1 MKTPPSL
8 PVRTRREIEPPLGP
22 GIPSSSG
29 ADFLTT
35 KLDVAVQW
43 AQSNS
48 LWPMPFGTAC
58 CAIEFMS
65 VVSSHYDLARFGA
78 EVVRFSPRQA
88 DLLIVAGTVVDK
100 LAPVLKKI
108 YDQMPEPKWVISM
121 GVCASTGGFYRAYH
135 VVQGIDEIVPVDVY
149 VAGCPPTPENL
160 IHGIMELQKK
170 IQSGE
175 LARHRESKTF
185 VPIRVGV
192 DPDLSIPAYSDGV
205 MAHLPGK
212 KELPGD
218 GRRRPKAEAARRP
231 RRRGGRRTGDERDSR
246 QPRPS
251 ISFGPVLEQKL
262 GGRVTVEARPAF
274 DIPTLVTDAA
284 TLKEAALFL
293 RDDPAAAYDLFLDLA
308 SVDRSKLPG
317 DLGAE
322 GRDPLPGELHP
333 LLDEAERAPAGCA

>member
-1 MKTPPSL
+1 MKTPPPSL
-8 PVRTRREIEPPLGP
+8 PVLSPAGKIAPPLGP
-22 GIPSSSG
+22 GIPSTSG

-65 VVSSHYDLARFGA
+65 VVSSHYGLARFGA
-78 EVVRFSPRQA
+78 EVVRFSPRQS

-108 YDQMPEPKWVISM
+108 YDQMAEPKWVISM

-160 IHGIMELQKK
+160 IHGIIELQKK

-175 LARHRESKTF
+175 LARHREAKTF

-205 MAHLPGK
+205 MAHLRGK
-212 KELPGD
+212 KELPEIGET
-218 GRRRPKAEAARRP
+218 AEAELDAKAR
-231 RRRGGRRTGDERDSR
+231 
-246 QPRPS
+246 
-251 ISFGPVLEQKL
+251 
-262 GGRVTVEARPAF
+262 
-274 DIPTLVTDAA
+274 
-284 TLKEAALFL
+284 
-293 RDDPAAAYDLFLDLA
+293 AAA
-308 SVDRSKLPG
+308 G
-317 DLGAE
+317 E
-322 GRDPLPGELHP
+322 GHR
-333 LLDEAERAPAGCA
+333 